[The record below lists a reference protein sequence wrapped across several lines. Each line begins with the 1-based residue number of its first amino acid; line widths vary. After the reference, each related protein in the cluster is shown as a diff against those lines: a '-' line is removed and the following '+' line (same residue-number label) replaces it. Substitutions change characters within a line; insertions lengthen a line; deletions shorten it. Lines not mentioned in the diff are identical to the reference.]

1 MVVYNRSRIPNGKGG
16 RSVSRFYHVYSL
28 SDRLKA
34 RKIEG
39 EIAKVDGVKDIR
51 ISEDLKEMKIDVDK
65 GKISAV
71 MERVVNICSRISYG
85 CEVKYKFI

>member
-1 MVVYNRSRIPNGKGG
+1 VSRI
-16 RSVSRFYHVYSL
+16 YHVYSL

-51 ISEDLKEMKIDVDK
+51 ISEDLKEMKIDMDK

>member
-1 MVVYNRSRIPNGKGG
+1 MSRI
-16 RSVSRFYHVYSL
+16 YHVYAL

-34 RKIEG
+34 RRIEG
-39 EIAKVDGVKDIR
+39 EIAKVDGVQDIR
-51 ISEDLKEMKIDVDK
+51 ISKDLKEMNIEVDT

>member
-1 MVVYNRSRIPNGKGG
+1 MKREQDLPRLRPVRPVESQKNRG
-16 RSVSRFYHVYSL
+16 R
-28 SDRLKA
+28 DC
-34 RKIEG
+34 
-39 EIAKVDGVKDIR
+39 KVDGVKDIR
-51 ISEDLKEMKIDVDK
+51 ISEDLKEMNIDVDK

>member
-1 MVVYNRSRIPNGKGG
+1 MSRI
-16 RSVSRFYHVYSL
+16 YHVYAL

-34 RKIEG
+34 KRIEG

-51 ISEDLKEMKIDVDK
+51 ISEDLKEMDIEVDT
-65 GKISAV
+65 GRISAV
-71 MERVVNICSRISYG
+71 MERVVNICSRICYG

>member
-1 MVVYNRSRIPNGKGG
+1 MSR
-16 RSVSRFYHVYSL
+16 RYHVYSL

-39 EIAKVDGVKDIR
+39 EIAKIDGVKDIK
-51 ISEDLKEMKIDVDK
+51 ISEDLKEMDIDVDT
-65 GKISAV
+65 GKMSAA

>member
-1 MVVYNRSRIPNGKGG
+1 MSRI
-16 RSVSRFYHVYSL
+16 YHVYAL

-51 ISEDLKEMKIDVDK
+51 ISEDLKEMNIDVDNHRE
-65 GKISAV
+65 I
-71 MERVVNICSRISYG
+71 
-85 CEVKYKFI
+85 

>member
-1 MVVYNRSRIPNGKGG
+1 VSRI
-16 RSVSRFYHVYSL
+16 YHVYAL

-34 RKIEG
+34 RRIEG
-39 EIAKVDGVKDIR
+39 EIAKVDGVQDIR
-51 ISEDLKEMKIDVDK
+51 ISEDLKEMDIEVDT